1 MIILIDGMDRTGKNT
16 LIDHL
21 RSKIKTPKISVRH
34 EGKPPKGV
42 DPLVWSIQHYEYFF
56 ESLKNIDWNEETIIL
71 NRTHLGE
78 LIYGPL
84 YRNYN
89 SDFILDL
96 EKDFVD
102 NSTDDVYL
110 VVLVDS
116 GKNIIARSDGLSIEQ
131 FEDQFDN
138 TRDKFIESYSKSQ
151 IKNKL
156 LINLDSGNG
165 SRSIEDV
172 LKIATNFI
180 GL

>member
-1 MIILIDGMDRTGKNT
+1 MIIMIDGMDRCCKGT

-21 RSKIKTPKISVRH
+21 RSRIKTPKISVRH

-56 ESLKNIDWNEETIIL
+56 ESLKNIDWNEETIICD
-71 NRTHLGE
+71 RTHLGE

-84 YRNYN
+84 YRKYN
-89 SDFILDL
+89 SNFILDL

-102 NSTDDVYL
+102 NSTNDVYL
-110 VVLVDS
+110 IVLVDS
-116 GKNIIARSDGLSIEQ
+116 GKNIIGRSDGLSIEQ

-151 IKNKL
+151 IKNKI
-156 LINLDSGNG
+156 LINLDTGSG
-165 SRSIEDV
+165 SRSIEDI